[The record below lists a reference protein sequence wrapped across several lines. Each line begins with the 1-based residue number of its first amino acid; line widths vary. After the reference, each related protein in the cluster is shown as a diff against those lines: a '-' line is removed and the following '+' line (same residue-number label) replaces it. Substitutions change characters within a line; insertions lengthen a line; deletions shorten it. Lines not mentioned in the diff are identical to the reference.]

1 MRWTTGR
8 IVMPGLKVRVRSKM
22 FALLLMMFTLTAA
35 MALDFGDKNNNDKDQ
50 AKTKTEN
57 KKNSKTPS
65 DETSAQ
71 LAEKIYTADPSQY
84 VGTDTCKTCHED
96 IGKTFDKGPH
106 WKTLNDKHGVQW
118 QGCEACHGPGK
129 VVYLFS
135 LLQYTAAEERG
146 RVEDHTNV

>member
-1 MRWTTGR
+1 
-8 IVMPGLKVRVRSKM
+8 MPGMKVRVQAIM
-22 FALLLMMFTLTAA
+22 FALLLMMFTLAA
-35 MALDFGDKNNNDKDQ
+35 VAVDFGEKRSNDKRPGQNQDR
-50 AKTKTEN
+50 N

-71 LAEKIYTADPSQY
+71 LAEKIYTAVPSQY

-118 QGCEACHGPGK
+118 QGCEACHLTGQG
-129 VVYLFS
+129 
-135 LLQYTAAEERG
+135 AR
-146 RVEDHTNV
+146 RVSRSGEDHTFCRPLKAGSFQALSDVP